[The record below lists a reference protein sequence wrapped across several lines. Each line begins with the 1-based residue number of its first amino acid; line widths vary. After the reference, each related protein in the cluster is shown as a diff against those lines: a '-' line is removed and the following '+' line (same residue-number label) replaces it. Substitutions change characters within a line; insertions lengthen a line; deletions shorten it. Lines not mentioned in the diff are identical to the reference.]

1 MRRRKIELQE
11 DARKDLIA
19 ITLWL
24 REVASRSVASRY
36 VGRIRKRIMS
46 LQYGGE
52 RGTIRD
58 DVTRIRIIGI
68 MPSVSIAFTVD
79 EDAVIVHRILYRGQ
93 NMETDED

>member
-1 MRRRKIELQE
+1 MRRRKVELQE
-11 DARKDLIA
+11 SARKDLVA

-24 REVASRSVASRY
+24 REVASTTVASRY
-36 VGRIRKRIMS
+36 VARIRKRLMS

-58 DVTRIRIIGI
+58 DVTQIRIIGI

-79 EDAVIVHRILYRGQ
+79 EDAVLVHRVLYRGQ
-93 NMETDED
+93 NMEAEED